1 MNRTQRIKRICQLQ
15 RLCENGAVASMKN
28 ARQKLSGAR
37 QLHAELEKH
46 HNDYWVRL
54 LEKEQKGLNSLLWR
68 GQRQFI
74 RALENA
80 IEQQT
85 AQVKMD
91 HREFDLSETEW
102 RQKHAETLA
111 SEAFLQR
118 VLQRELRR
126 EEKRE
131 SSAIDDLVASRHGGG
146 SR

>member
-37 QLHAELEKH
+37 QLHSELEKH
-46 HNDYWVRL
+46 HNNYWARL
-54 LEKEQKGLNSLLWR
+54 HEQEQKGLNSLLWR

-80 IEQQT
+80 IEQQM
-85 AQVKMD
+85 AQVQMD
-91 HREFDLSETEW
+91 HQELHLTESEW

-118 VLQRELRR
+118 VLERELRK
-126 EEKRE
+126 EDKRE
-131 SSAIDDLVASRHGGG
+131 SRAIDDLVASRHGGG
-146 SR
+146 TQ